1 MIMETEESGEYIY
14 QGFWFKNEIKKR
26 FYAGDDFIAH
36 RKDMDISESFN
47 LALEMIGD
55 EEAFMPGLAKKIES
69 LIGKENCIYD
79 FWEFGD
85 DDFSMYWSIKKEVYC
100 EKMKLIRAWVKYE
113 KMEGMMDFLK
123 MYR

>member
-1 MIMETEESGEYIY
+1 METEENGEYIY
-14 QGFWFKNEIKKR
+14 QGFWFKNEIKEW
-26 FYAGDDFIAH
+26 FYAGDDFISH
-36 RKDMDISESFN
+36 RKDMDISESFK

-69 LIGKENCIYD
+69 LIGKENFIYD

-85 DDFSMYWSIKKEVYC
+85 DDFSMYWSIKKEVYR

-113 KMEGMMDFLK
+113 KMEGVMDFNIK
-123 MYR
+123 DV

>member
-1 MIMETEESGEYIY
+1 MMKETEDNGEYIY
-14 QGFWFKNEIKKR
+14 QGFWFKNEIKEW
-26 FYAGDDFIAH
+26 FYAGDDFILH
-36 RKDMDISESFN
+36 RKDMDISESFK

-69 LIGKENCIYD
+69 LIGKENFIYD

-85 DDFSMYWSIKKEVYC
+85 DDFSMYWSIKKEVYR

-113 KMEGMMDFLK
+113 KMEGVMDFNIK
-123 MYR
+123 DV